1 MNKTIFISHSSK
13 DKPTVRRLVND
24 LQRRGISVWFDENE
38 IKVGERF
45 VDKIQKGITE
55 SKYIGIWITKNAIDS
70 GWVEKEWQSR
80 ISEEITKRN
89 IVILPLLA
97 EDCYD
102 LMPIFLADKQYADFR
117 FRYEDGLYELLK
129 VLEREKQ
136 VSEWQSILSYTIDL
150 LNDLD
155 DAAIAIP
162 LHKPIFII
170 KNLKKLPRS
179 GKRIRLENY
188 EPKINIRSIYDHI
201 LSLAHS
207 ADMLFSI
214 IDHGIHNQ
222 EIADLV
228 RCIVYHDLCEVLLGD
243 IPAYTNLSNH
253 KRNQAQIFAE
263 RRLREIPK
271 NQRENT
277 VNDFIYMYLSEREKE
292 SFLQAKQILN
302 NPNNHIFQFF
312 NVLDKIDP
320 IITIWRY
327 LHFYRG
333 KLDENATVFMQ
344 KLKDFFDNPEVKKV
358 AVEYKR
364 DHKIYDLVLILQ
376 DKNLARKY
384 YNDENSLNNINSL
397 FDTINPKEIKQ
408 LIEGKNIIYAN
419 IDLFEEKL
427 AIDANKRKKP
437 AYNKRS

>member
-13 DKPTVRRLVND
+13 DKPNVRRLVND

-45 VDKIQKGITE
+45 VDKIQNGITE
-55 SKYIGIWITKNAIDS
+55 SKYIGIWITNNAISS

-80 ISEEITKRN
+80 LSVEISTRDT
-89 IVILPLLA
+89 IVLPLLA
-97 EDCYD
+97 EDCFD
-102 LMPIFLADKQYADFR
+102 LIPTFLADKQYADFR

-129 VLEREKQ
+129 VLEKEKQ
-136 VSEWQSILSYTIDL
+136 VSEWQSILGYTQEL
-150 LNDLD
+150 LNDLN

-170 KNLKKLPRS
+170 KNLIKLPRS
-179 GKRIRLENY
+179 GKRIRLESY

-201 LSLAHS
+201 LSIAHS
-207 ADMLFSI
+207 ADVLYNI
-214 IDHGIHNQ
+214 IDHGIRNQ
-222 EIADLV
+222 EIVDLV

-271 NQRENT
+271 NQRENN
-277 VNDFIYMYLSEREKE
+277 VNDFIFMYLSEREKE
-292 SFLQAKQILN
+292 SFMQAQQILN
-302 NPNNHIFQFF
+302 NQNNHIFQFF

-320 IITIWRY
+320 IITVWRY

-333 KLDENATVFMQ
+333 KLDENANIFLQ
-344 KLKDFFDNPEVKKV
+344 RLKDFFDNPEVKKV
-358 AVEYKR
+358 AGGYKR
-364 DHKIYDLVLILQ
+364 DDKVYDLVLLLQ
-376 DKNLARKY
+376 DKNLAKGY
-384 YNDENSLNNINSL
+384 YNDENSLANYTSLFENINP
-397 FDTINPKEIKQ
+397 NEIKK

-419 IDLFEEKL
+419 IDSIEEKT

-437 AYNKRS
+437 AYNKE